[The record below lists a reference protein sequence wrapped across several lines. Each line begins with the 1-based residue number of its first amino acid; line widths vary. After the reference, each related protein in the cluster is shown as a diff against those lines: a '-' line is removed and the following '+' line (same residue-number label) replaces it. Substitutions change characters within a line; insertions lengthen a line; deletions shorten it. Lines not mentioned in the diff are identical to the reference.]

1 MCMACAQCPSPRPR
15 TGLAARALH
24 LPISPYISPHL
35 PYISQAGGLVA
46 MLTPSDRAGRGDNQ
60 RTLREHGEGAH
71 AATLTITLTL
81 TLTLP

>member
-1 MCMACAQCPSPRPR
+1 MLPYISAISP
-15 TGLAARALH
+15 LH
-24 LPISPYISPHL
+24 LPFISC
-35 PYISQAGGLVA
+35 ISQAGGLVA